1 MDEQLI
7 PTLEDQDQNI
17 DTEKTTDKSDIIKE
31 LRKKPEFKWMSEEE
45 FIQAVNKFLKP
56 ITDPLKEY
64 ATEEIEKSKKHAIEE
79 IEEGKKHA
87 TEEIEEGKK
96 YWETELGKIDPEKM
110 GQVETYLKSPE
121 FKRLA
126 LEITGGVAGAMVAP
140 HVAGPIYLAR
150 AATIVRPALQKLAI
164 RMIGAGVGE
173 GAAGGFSQFFD
184 PRESVVKEVLRAA
197 AQGIAGE
204 GLGAVVNKAIAKVFG
219 KNKKLIDGAEDA
231 VETIAKQKEKI
242 LKYPDSYSTRIQEAA
257 RTGNLTPALLQEGH
271 TIDLLENIAE
281 HSLIGS
287 GSIRYTREGAETV
300 ATSGIDDF
308 VKQFKVVADDV
319 EMGNLF
325 QKLLKEDLDLFRSV
339 SKGNYK
345 AVDNALQSDKF
356 ANNFQ
361 VDLTNIKKWARNELQ
376 NLGAKSESKGLKS
389 FLDGIIKENN
399 YITFKRA
406 NTLRG
411 DYLEIARDFTTEAL
425 GKKKGRL
432 SAIASKEIT
441 AAMDNAAVPDSVKAI
456 LKKANTHYREGA
468 EIFNTK
474 LFSKIIESDPEI
486 VYKAIV
492 ASGDRPS
499 LIKKTVEIINK
510 RIKDPIKKDNLIN
523 AIRGQFLEDVM
534 IKSSK
539 SVSQYGTQLDANKL
553 TSLLLKKKL
562 AIKEL
567 FTPTQIADLKKFRK
581 ALQFSQGVLKKKGG
595 LTGGIFIQ
603 MKQAGASIQLI
614 QLAGAGTAGAT
625 GSPVIAASIILV
637 PAAIAKVFTSPKII
651 RLLTLGY
658 KFGNNQNPT
667 IAGRYMYQAV
677 AAMAGEKII
686 TQAQAD
692 KFRNDYE
699 TNYLDNNKIDKQSII
714 EELEKRGV
722 PIPNFEQDSNIDEI
736 TETGDTSQLPPP
748 QLETPGI
755 NPASFDKTIMAQ
767 GTVDQTGLTSSEHA
781 WLDDEEKAMRLK
793 QRGMA

>member
-7 PTLEDQDQNI
+7 PTLEDQNI
-17 DTEKTTDKSDIIKE
+17 DTEETTDKSAILKE
-31 LRKKPEFKWMSEEE
+31 LRKKPEFKWMTEDE

-56 ITDPLKEY
+56 ITEPLKEY
-64 ATEEIEKSKKHAIEE
+64 ATEEIKEGKEYATEE
-79 IEEGKKHA
+79 IKEGKEYVKEELEEGKKA
-87 TEEIEEGKK
+87 
-96 YWETELGKIDPEKM
+96 WETELGKLDPDKM
-110 GQVETYLKSPE
+110 SQIETYLKSPE

-140 HVAGPIYLAR
+140 HVAGPMYLAR
-150 AATIVRPALQKLAI
+150 ATALVRPALKQLAI

-184 PRESVVKEVLRAA
+184 PRESVVKEILRAA
-197 AQGIAGE
+197 VQGIAGE

-242 LKYPDSYSTRIQEAA
+242 LKYPEAYSTRVRDAA
-257 RTGNLTPALLQEGH
+257 RTGNLTPALIQEGH
-271 TIDLLENIAE
+271 TIDLLENVAE

-325 QKLLKEDLDLFRSV
+325 QKLLKEDLDLFKSTA
-339 SKGNYK
+339 KGYYK
-345 AVDNALQSDKF
+345 AVDNALQSNKF

-361 VDLTNIKKWARNELQ
+361 VDLTGMKKWARNELQ

-389 FLDGIIKENN
+389 FLEGITKEKN

-406 NTLRG
+406 NNLRG
-411 DYLEIARDFTTEAL
+411 DYLEISRAFITEAL

-441 AAMDNAAVPDSVKAI
+441 EAMEYASVPDSVKAL
-456 LKKANTHYREGA
+456 LKKANTHYKEGA
-468 EIFNTK
+468 KVFDTK

-486 VYKAIV
+486 VYKSIV
-492 ASGDRPS
+492 AAGDRPS

-510 RIKDPIKKDNLIN
+510 RIKDPVKKDNLID

-595 LTGGIFIQ
+595 LTGAIFIQ
-603 MKQAGASIQLI
+603 MKQSGAVM
-614 QLAGAGTAGAT
+614 QLAGAATAGVT
-625 GSPVIAASIILV
+625 GSPYIAASIILG
-637 PAAIAKVFTSPKII
+637 PYAIAKVFTSPKII

-658 KFGNNQNPT
+658 KYNQKPW

-677 AAMAGEKII
+677 AAMASEGII
-686 TQAQAD
+686 SQDQAD
-692 KFRNDYE
+692 KFHNDYE

-714 EELEKRGV
+714 KELKKRNI
-722 PIPNFEQDSNIDEI
+722 PIPKFEQDSNIDEI
-736 TETGDTSQLPPP
+736 IGTGDTSQLPTPP
-748 QLETPGI
+748 LETPNI

-767 GTVDQTGLTSSEHA
+767 GTVDQTGLTSSEQA
-781 WLDDEEKAMRLK
+781 FLDDEEKAMALRN
-793 QRGMA
+793 RGMTA